1 MTLNYYGKFFIMKLV
16 EQRTTKIIIKVYLR
30 LILFYCITITVLL
43 YEISVPCLLSEFA
56 NFQSQYGW
64 INIA

>member
-30 LILFYCITITVLL
+30 LI
-43 YEISVPCLLSEFA
+43 
-56 NFQSQYGW
+56 
-64 INIA
+64 